1 MSLSDRNLRA
11 PLEQAAEVRREGF
24 TVQPRA
30 LAARQV
36 ARCRAACPA
45 AHDCCLAG
53 FGVQH
58 SPGHY
63 DVLVPGFAGPRFG
76 FLHAGAPWMGTARAL
91 LGDGCALLAAGVL
104 DSDPGAA
111 AGEARH
117 GSAHLLEEPLAG
129 AAASPPHCIAVLI
142 PLVDLGGETNGTA
155 VWPRSH
161 HGGGWSPPEGDGTG
175 DCLLVGRDSAS
186 PAALP
191 PPLATGEALDTAAAD
206 DACGGGEPRTCMAGA
221 ATHRGQ
227 AISPALRAGD
237 AGLTTLLID
246 ALRPYLLRLDL
257 LRPDLLRLYLLRP
270 YLLELDLQR
279 QDLLRTDYGSTNYP
293 GDALL
298 FDFRLLHKV
307 GGAAVAAV
315 AAAAPPPPP
324 SVVARDTYA
333 LLLPPGPAL
342 PPGPTTAK
350 RPDYCH
356 PPGPGQRRCCAA
368 ALCLPPARMPM
379 VAGRALPALAPT
391 RLARHPRHASRY
403 AHARRLGR
411 GGRHAEQAGSVQ
423 RVRARRAVCGAGL
436 PLVT

>member
-155 VWPRSH
+155 VWPRSPWRWLEPARGRWYGRLSARRPGLSFPRRVTTAPRH
-161 HGGGWSPPEGDGTG
+161 RRGPRHRCSRRRLRRRRAAHLHGRRRHAPRPGHLACPARRRRWSNY
-175 DCLLVGRDSAS
+175 
-186 PAALP
+186 PAHRRTTAL
-191 PPLATGEALDTAAAD
+191 
-206 DACGGGEPRTCMAGA
+206 
-221 ATHRGQ
+221 
-227 AISPALRAGD
+227 
-237 AGLTTLLID
+237 LTT
-246 ALRPYLLRLDL
+246 ARL
-257 LRPDLLRLYLLRP
+257 
-270 YLLELDLQR
+270 
-279 QDLLRTDYGSTNYP
+279 TT
-293 GDALL
+293 ALL
-298 FDFRLLHKV
+298 
-307 GGAAVAAV
+307 
-315 AAAAPPPPP
+315 
-324 SVVARDTYA
+324 TTA
-333 LLLPPGPAL
+333 LL
-342 PPGPTTAK
+342 TTALLTT
-350 RPDYCH
+350 
-356 PPGPGQRRCCAA
+356 
-368 ALCLPPARMPM
+368 ALLTTARLTT
-379 VAGRALPALAPT
+379 A
-391 RLARHPRHASRY
+391 RLA
-403 AHARRLGR
+403 
-411 GGRHAEQAGSVQ
+411 
-423 RVRARRAVCGAGL
+423 
-436 PLVT
+436 